1 VKNKLFAAVDVG
13 TNTFRLLIATVR
25 YDRRKKTYTLKN
37 IFSERIIT
45 RLGSGISRTGVLSEE
60 AMTKS
65 IAALVRFSNIL
76 SNYKVHKIS
85 AVATSALREARNR
98 DEFVRRTK
106 AEAGLSIKIISGTQ
120 EAKTTASGM
129 LMDIPAPEAALMADI
144 GGGSTELIFSKHGKP
159 SHVHSLDLGVVYL
172 AGKYMRHDPPLQE
185 DLIRMEQY
193 ISHEIRRIEKRYLRF
208 ISHDGGE
215 ETVFIGTAGTVTT
228 LAAMSNKLS
237 SFEHGRIH
245 NTRLTLQ
252 KVKHIFS
259 AIAPVS
265 SRERARFIPFELS
278 RLDIIVP
285 GTLILLKLMEFFN
298 FREITVS
305 NYGLR
310 EGVLIDLYRKDEKKG
325 FG

>member
-1 VKNKLFAAVDVG
+1 VKNKLFAAVDIG
-13 TNTFRLLIATVR
+13 TNTFRLLIAGVR
-25 YDRRKKTYTLKN
+25 YDRRKKIYTLRN

-45 RLGSGISRTGVLSEE
+45 RLGSGISRNGILSEE
-60 AMTKS
+60 AITTS

-76 SNYKVHKIS
+76 SKYEVHKIS
-85 AVATSALREARNR
+85 AAATSALREARNR

-106 AEAGLSIKIISGTQ
+106 AEAGLYIKIISGKQ
-120 EAKTTASGM
+120 EARTTASGM

-159 SHVHSLDLGVVYL
+159 SYVHSLDLGVVYL
-172 AGKYMRHDPPLQE
+172 AGKYMRHDPPLKE

-193 ISHEIRRIEKRYLRF
+193 ISRKIRKIEKRYLRF

-228 LAAMSNKLS
+228 LAAMSHKLKD
-237 SFEHGRIH
+237 FEHGRIH

-252 KVKHIFS
+252 KVKNIFS
-259 AIAPVS
+259 SIASVS
-265 SRERARFIPFELS
+265 SRERAKFIPFEPS

-298 FREITVS
+298 FREIIVS

-310 EGVLIDLYRKDEKKG
+310 EGVLIDLYRKNEKKE